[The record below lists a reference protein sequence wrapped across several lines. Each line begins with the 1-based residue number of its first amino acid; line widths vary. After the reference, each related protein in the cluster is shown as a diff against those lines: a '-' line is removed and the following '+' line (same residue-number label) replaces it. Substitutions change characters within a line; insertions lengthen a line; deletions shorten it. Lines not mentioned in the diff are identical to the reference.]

1 MLSIVLCQSLLSGHH
16 LVISCED
23 QKAPSGSSS
32 LEISVFIHASFTFT
46 SLTQLDNKGAEDLGS
61 YFFILQNS

>member
-1 MLSIVLCQSLLSGHH
+1 MLSILLCQSLLSGHH

-23 QKAPSGSSS
+23 KKAPSGSSS
-32 LEISVFIHASFTFT
+32 LEISVFIHASFTFM
-46 SLTQLDNKGAEDLGS
+46 SLSRLDNNGVEDLGS